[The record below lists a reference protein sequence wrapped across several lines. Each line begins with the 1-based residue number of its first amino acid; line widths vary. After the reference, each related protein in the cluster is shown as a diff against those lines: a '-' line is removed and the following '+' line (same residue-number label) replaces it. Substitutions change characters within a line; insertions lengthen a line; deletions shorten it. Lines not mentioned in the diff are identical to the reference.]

1 MGQFNVNIV
10 WVGWLES
17 TVDQGE
23 VDPCKRTPA
32 HSFPQVSESNVRFG
46 AKRSTTAEMKSPDK
60 TASKSSAILA

>member
-1 MGQFNVNIV
+1 MDQSNINIV

-32 HSFPQVSESNVRFG
+32 HSFPQVSEGNVRFG
-46 AKRSTTAEMKSPDK
+46 KIYHSRNEIS
-60 TASKSSAILA
+60 ASKSSAIVGL